1 MGTTALHQLQAGLGE
16 VVVAVVEQ
24 LHKVDEGDEAR
35 CCELSLSIAALS
47 TFFCDE
53 RFRDDFGH
61 ITIFLSPRHGGKCCE
76 KHREIA
82 KRCPEYIAS

>member
-1 MGTTALHQLQAGLGE
+1 MGTTALDQLQAGLGE

-47 TFFCDE
+47 TIFCDE
-53 RFRDDFGH
+53 RFWAHFNVFCDNFCLGRVRAG
-61 ITIFLSPRHGGKCCE
+61 
-76 KHREIA
+76 
-82 KRCPEYIAS
+82 

>member
-1 MGTTALHQLQAGLGE
+1 MGTTALDQLQAGLGE

-47 TFFCDE
+47 KKNCDE
-53 RFRDDFGH
+53 QFRDDFGH
-61 ITIFLSPRHGGKCCE
+61 IPIFFESQTWGEML
-76 KHREIA
+76 
-82 KRCPEYIAS
+82 